1 MMSVLRAAASTENN
15 GRPGAISGVAITDV
29 ASGPIKEGTFHV
41 YAVKTIEEGLEL
53 LMDHEAGQRGEDGKF
68 AEGSVNGLVEKRL
81 RELNQSMRGYYG
93 GLLAEAN

>member
-1 MMSVLRAAASTENN
+1 MTLHLHAVTQLAR
-15 GRPGAISGVAITDV
+15 D
-29 ASGPIKEGTFHV
+29 
-41 YAVKTIEEGLEL
+41 VKTIEEGLEL
-53 LMDHEAGQRGEDGKF
+53 LMDHEAGQREDDGKF